1 MRSRGHNL
9 ILREGWTSV
18 ERYRA
23 WVCVCVRERWREGEI
38 YQTWVKHVHLSL
50 MLQNFMITLTQAL
63 PHSQSQQ
70 SSPWNGR
77 FSSFFFTSI
86 FFPLAFNP
94 SFFFL
99 FFWWVFILSHLHFF
113 FFLSPRGFS
122 HFLLTS
128 FFPPS
133 TDIKYFFSL
142 AFLVPVCLI
151 LPEKSMLEKNRQPI
165 RYFLY
170 SEPNPAHVG
179 TYVNI
184 SFRSQLRQLKSSKE
198 MLILYRRE
206 TKTFPC

>member
-18 ERYRA
+18 ERYRT
-23 WVCVCVRERWREGEI
+23 WVCVCVWERWREGEI

-70 SSPWNGR
+70 SSLWNGR
-77 FSSFFFTSI
+77 FSSFFLLPFSS
-86 FFPLAFNP
+86 PLLLIHLF

-99 FFWWVFILSHLHFF
+99 VSVHSFSSSFFLLFVPQRLFPFPSHL
-113 FFLSPRGFS
+113 
-122 HFLLTS
+122 

-151 LPEKSMLEKNRQPI
+151 LQEKSMLEKNRQPI

-198 MLILYRRE
+198 MLILYGRE

>member
-18 ERYRA
+18 ERYRT
-23 WVCVCVRERWREGEI
+23 WVCVCVRGRWREGEI

-99 FFWWVFILSHLHFF
+99 FLVSVHSFSSSFFLLFVPQRLFPFPSHLFFSPLNRHKVFLFSCFSCASLSHIAREKYVRKE
-113 FFLSPRGFS
+113 PTAYKIFS
-122 HFLLTS
+122 
-128 FFPPS
+128 
-133 TDIKYFFSL
+133 
-142 AFLVPVCLI
+142 V
-151 LPEKSMLEKNRQPI
+151 
-165 RYFLY
+165 
-170 SEPNPAHVG
+170 
-179 TYVNI
+179 
-184 SFRSQLRQLKSSKE
+184 LRAKSS
-198 MLILYRRE
+198 
-206 TKTFPC
+206 PCRYLC

>member
-9 ILREGWTSV
+9 NLREGWTSV
-18 ERYRA
+18 ERYRT

-99 FFWWVFILSHLHFF
+99 FFGECSFFLIFIFSSFCPPEAFPISFSPLFSPLNRHKVFLFSCFSCASLSHIAREKYVRKE
-113 FFLSPRGFS
+113 PTAYKIFS
-122 HFLLTS
+122 
-128 FFPPS
+128 
-133 TDIKYFFSL
+133 
-142 AFLVPVCLI
+142 V
-151 LPEKSMLEKNRQPI
+151 
-165 RYFLY
+165 
-170 SEPNPAHVG
+170 
-179 TYVNI
+179 
-184 SFRSQLRQLKSSKE
+184 LRAKSS
-198 MLILYRRE
+198 
-206 TKTFPC
+206 PCRYLC